1 MAKNVDVYR
10 RSPPPSYSDLEQ
22 YQLTT
27 EVIVNEDHQ
36 ECDNSPIICPNE
48 CSGDEIERGM
58 LQDHLDKCPFQEVE
72 CEFSHVGCQEKVR
85 RCDLAQHLSDNGIH
99 HSLLSSKTIHEK
111 LLKTID
117 EKERQL
123 QKKDIQLQEKD
134 RQLDEK
140 DRQLQEKDKMLAL
153 LLSEIC
159 DSREESK
166 CLLDRIYL
174 HTVKIYNVD
183 IVLSVTMTE
192 LKHKKDNKL
201 QWYSPPYYTRI
212 HYGYKMGFVVDFL
225 WQYGTPGYLNIYS
238 YMMKGH
244 YDDHLQWPFQ
254 GTVVIRI
261 VNRNGCEYV
270 FKYMES
276 SDSGN
281 RVTNGERGPVL
292 SPRSGYSSYKN
303 IKLLKDDCLQFQ
315 VIIP

>member
-1 MAKNVDVYR
+1 MAKSVDVYR
-10 RSPPPSYSDLEQ
+10 YSSPPPYSDCES
-22 YQLTT
+22 YQLTN
-27 EVIVNEDHQ
+27 EVIVSEDHQ

-58 LQDHLDKCPFQEVE
+58 LQDHLDKCPFQVVE

-85 RCDLAQHLSDNGIH
+85 RCDLAQHLSGNGVH
-99 HSLLSSKTIHEK
+99 HSALSSKMIYEK

-134 RQLDEK
+134 RQL
-140 DRQLQEKDKMLAL
+140 QEKDKMLAL
-153 LLSEIC
+153 LLSEIR

-166 CLLDRIYL
+166 CLLGSIYL
-174 HTVKIYNVD
+174 HTLKLLSVG
-183 IVLSVTMTE
+183 IVLYVTMTE
-192 LKHKKDNKL
+192 LKYKMDNKL
-201 QWYSPPYYTRI
+201 QWFSPPYYTRV

-261 VNRNGCEYV
+261 VNRNRCEYV

-303 IKLLKDDCLQFQ
+303 IKLLKDDCLQFE

>member
-1 MAKNVDVYR
+1 MAKSVDVYYR
-10 RSPPPSYSDLEQ
+10 CSPPPPYSDLEQ
-22 YQLTT
+22 YQLTNG
-27 EVIVNEDHQ
+27 VIVNEDHQ

-48 CSGDEIERGM
+48 CSGDEIERRM
-58 LQDHLDKCPFQEVE
+58 LQDHLKKCPFQVVE

-85 RCDLAQHLSDNGIH
+85 RCDLAQHLSDNGIQH
-99 HSLLSSKTIHEK
+99 GVLSSKMIYEK
-111 LLKTID
+111 LLETI
-117 EKERQL
+117 K
-123 QKKDIQLQEKD
+123 
-134 RQLDEK
+134 EK

-153 LLSEIC
+153 LLSEIR

-166 CLLDRIYL
+166 CLLGGIYS
-174 HTVKIYNVD
+174 HTVDSDSV
-183 IVLSVTMTE
+183 VLRVTMTE

-225 WQYGTPGYLNIYS
+225 WQYGTPGYLDIYS

-244 YDDHLQWPFQ
+244 YDDHLQWPFK
-254 GTVVIRI
+254 GIVIIRI
-261 VNRNGCEYV
+261 VNRNGPDYV
-270 FKYMES
+270 FKYMD

-292 SPRSGYSSYKN
+292 SPQSGYSSYKN